1 MSAVID
7 DITCR
12 ELVELVTDYLEGALA
27 PADRERFEAHLKI
40 CGPCVTYV
48 EQLRST
54 VTAVGALSET
64 TIAPAARDE
73 LLRAF
78 RDWHRRPPKP
88 PNVPD

>member
-54 VTAVGALSET
+54 VTAVGALSEA
-64 TIAPAARDE
+64 TIEPAARDE

-78 RDWHRRPPKP
+78 RDWHRAP